1 MCMSKIDR
9 KESSFFLRFRKDMGG
24 AASVELALVFPIL
37 IWAYLGMMV
46 FYDGYRAR
54 MEAQS
59 AALHVAD
66 LISRQSNTMTADYL
80 EGMNDVYDFLTT
92 RPRDTRLRISS
103 IMWDPDTL
111 RPVIVWSYGT
121 RGLPPLPQMA
131 NLDDLVNQDPP
142 EPQEGESPSGFEDAR
157 NQLPIPE
164 LAQRIPDVLPGE
176 ALILVEAFTIWNSP
190 IRMGL
195 DFSRLTNVRLS
206 PIAVTRPRF
215 SPFIR
220 YEGDNDY
227 FPPELETYP
236 ESGDPTPP
244 IPPEEP
250 PVDNGNVVTIVE
262 TDFTDGNTQNWSSN
276 QITTNSNI
284 TFFGPFGRE
293 TRTNPVT
300 YQVNLGETSRY
311 VEIEF
316 DLFIIDS
323 WDAYTRPWSPL
334 SGDVFLITVNGTAI
348 SATPFLANPWG
359 MFARDRS
366 HVVSRAEGVF
376 TTTMTLVESHRD
388 IWGSGWNDQ
397 VWRVRIEVDNPVT
410 NFTLGFI
417 GDLSGDIHNE
427 SFGFR
432 NFRVTAERGTHS
444 QPQHFRPTSVK
455 VFDDPAT
462 RFAVHAGC
470 PDHRI
475 GTKTF
480 SLRPDDIMWNQHR
493 FQIQARGDQ
502 FLRYC
507 GVDISN
513 TWSNNPF
520 RSHATPNLIV
530 NWDNQGYNWQGSYL
544 RIRTDDGNNGW
555 NCDTTLLIRTP
566 TGQWIFND
574 DFWGWNSGRELGPA
588 LNGEYHIWVGRYGGG
603 NCSTDIVFE
612 TY

>member
-1 MCMSKIDR
+1 MYTPTALIQKARFMR
-9 KESSFFLRFRKDMGG
+9 RFRSDTRG
-24 AASVELALVFPIL
+24 AVSLEVILVLPLL

-66 LISRQSNTMTADYL
+66 LVSRQSETIQIAYL
-80 EGMNDVYDFLTT
+80 EGLNDVYDFLTS
-92 RPRDTRLRISS
+92 RNRETRLRVSS
-103 IMWDPDTL
+103 IMWDPDTE
-111 RPVIVWSYGT
+111 RPAVVWSHGT

-131 NLDDLVNQDPP
+131 DLDDIVMQDPDDP
-142 EPQEGESPSGFEDAR
+142 EEGGSRFASAG
-157 NQLPIPE
+157 NQLPIAN
-164 LAQRIPDVLPGE
+164 LADRIPNVLPGE
-176 ALILVEAFTIWNSP
+176 ALILVEAFAMWDSP
-190 IRMGL
+190 IRTGL
-195 DFSRLTNVRLS
+195 DFADLKDIRLS

-220 YEGDNDY
+220 FAEDNDV
-227 FPPELETYP
+227 FPEGPP
-236 ESGDPTPP
+236 DSFPAPGDPDFEDPEN
-244 IPPEEP
+244 PEEP
-250 PVDNGNVVTIVE
+250 EAPSNVVTIVN
-262 TDFTDGNTQNWSSN
+262 TDFNDSNTQNWSHSN
-276 QITTNSNI
+276 VTHTMASS
-284 TFFGPFGRE
+284 FLGPFGRE
-293 TRTNPVT
+293 TRQNPVT
-300 YQVNLGETSRY
+300 YQVNLGAESSRA
-311 VEIEF
+311 EIEF

-323 WDAYTRPWSPL
+323 WDGYTRPWSPL
-334 SGDVFLITVNGTAI
+334 SGDMFLITVNGTAI
-348 SATPFLANPWG
+348 SATPFLVDPWG

-366 HVVSRAEGVF
+366 HVISRAEGVF
-376 TTTMTLVESHRD
+376 TTTMTRVESHRNL
-388 IWGSGWNDQ
+388 WGSGWNDQ
-397 VWRVRIEVDNPVT
+397 IWRVRIEVENPVT

-432 NFRVTAERGTHS
+432 NFRVTAERGSHS
-444 QPQHFRPTSVK
+444 QPQHFRPTSVR

-480 SLRPDDIMWNQHR
+480 SLRPDDIMHHQHR

-502 FLRYC
+502 RLRYC
-507 GVDISN
+507 GVGLAN
-513 TWSNNPF
+513 TFSNNPF
-520 RSHATPNLIV
+520 RSHATPNLVV

-544 RIRTDDGNNGW
+544 RIRTDDGNNGRS
-555 NCDTTLLIRTP
+555 CDTTLLIRTP
-566 TGQWIFND
+566 TGQWIFNL

-588 LNGEYHIWVGRYGGG
+588 LSGEYHLWIGQYGGG
-603 NCSTDIVFE
+603 NCFTDIVFE